1 MADVRIVVPSADSC
15 TIVVPPSKSNELK
28 ADFNNS
34 QGIHVMLG
42 SNHLIVLVGVIYSAA
57 AFSQSPALPAT
68 DVQSI
73 GALAEKVYK
82 IPYRDIVC
90 ALGHLNP
97 KTHAYVDKKFSDKKV
112 REQAYQAI
120 FGDVFSG
127 ALLSKVGK
135 QCVDTE
141 WAGLKPDFRTADQDS
156 DDDYLND
163 HAPVLKVRG
172 RPVIIQQNGAQA
184 RVKVLWKQVY
194 TEGKN
199 TQVTNGRTD
208 LILVREHGLWR
219 IDDAIAN
226 PSSEYDDAGVGEFDK
241 SVGVSRLRG

>member
-1 MADVRIVVPSADSC
+1 MR
-15 TIVVPPSKSNELK
+15 
-28 ADFNNS
+28 
-34 QGIHVMLG
+34 G
-42 SNHLIVLVGVIYSAA
+42 SNYLIVLVGVIYSAA

-73 GALAEKVYK
+73 NALTDKVYK
-82 IPYRDIVC
+82 IPYHDIVC
-90 ALGHLNP
+90 AFGHLNP
-97 KTHAYVDKKFSDKKV
+97 KTHAYADKKFSDIRV
-112 REQAYQAI
+112 REKAYQAT
-120 FGDVFSG
+120 FGDVFSS
-127 ALLSKVGK
+127 ALLSKFDK
-135 QCVDTE
+135 RCVDTD

-156 DDDYLND
+156 EDDYLKG
-163 HAPVLKVRG
+163 HAPVLRVKG
-172 RPVIIQQNGAQA
+172 KPVIIQQNGAQA

-194 TEGKN
+194 TEGRN

-219 IDDAIAN
+219 VDDAIAN

>member
-1 MADVRIVVPSADSC
+1 MRGL
-15 TIVVPPSKSNELK
+15 NY
-28 ADFNNS
+28 
-34 QGIHVMLG
+34 
-42 SNHLIVLVGVIYSAA
+42 LVALMGVIYSAA
-57 AFSQSPALPAT
+57 AFSQSSALSAT

-73 GALAEKVYK
+73 DALAEKVYK

-90 ALGHLNP
+90 AFSNLNP
-97 KTHAYVDKKFSDKKV
+97 ETHAYVNKKFSDKKI
-112 REQAYQAI
+112 REKAYRAT
-120 FGDVFSG
+120 FGDVFSS
-127 ALLSKVGK
+127 ALLSKFDK
-135 QCVDTE
+135 RCVDTD

-156 DDDYLND
+156 EDDYLNN
-163 HAPVLKVRG
+163 HAPVLKMRG
-172 RPVIIQQNGAQA
+172 KQVIIQQNASQA

-219 IDDAIAN
+219 VDDAIAN